1 MNERAKQIFNELKAD
16 SAELSKSFDVY
27 VKKLS
32 EELEIPEEIA
42 VTIVTDDLVNRYE
55 NELILKGLFTK
66 RTLEKLGK

>member
-1 MNERAKQIFNELKAD
+1 MNERAKQIFNELKEQDD
-16 SAELSKSFDVY
+16 SLSKSFDVY

-42 VTIVTDDLVNRYE
+42 VTIVTDELVNRYE
-55 NELILKGLFTK
+55 NKLILKGLFTK

>member
-1 MNERAKQIFNELKAD
+1 MNERAKQIFNELKEQDDA
-16 SAELSKSFDVY
+16 LSKSFDVY

-42 VTIVTDDLVNRYE
+42 VTIVTDELVNRYE
-55 NELILKGLFTK
+55 NKLILKGLFTK